1 MERRRPLSESPPIVL
16 RLRSCVSRILFLTRD
31 ELAQR
36 ATISLGSALLRTS
49 SDLPAGTLSRRNQRS
64 PHIWSCC
71 RWGLPCHACHHA
83 RGALLP
89 HHFTLADPRSKL
101 HGRWRYLSVALSVGL
116 RRLDVIQHRVLC
128 SSDFPH
134 PDKTSTGTRP
144 PCDGRNL
151 GCIIRTPVDDGT
163 FRP

>member
-1 MERRRPLSESPPIVL
+1 MDRRRPLGGSPPIVL

-31 ELAQR
+31 ELARR

-49 SDLPAGTLSRRNQRS
+49 SDLPAGTWSRRNQRS

-89 HHFTLADPRSKL
+89 HHFTLTRQ
-101 HGRWRYLSVALSVGL
+101 
-116 RRLDVIQHRVLC
+116 RRAVSFC
-128 SSDFPH
+128 
-134 PDKTSTGTRP
+134 
-144 PCDGRNL
+144 C
-151 GCIIRTPVDDGT
+151 T
-163 FRP
+163 FRRVAPPGRYPAPCPAQFGLSSSLGSKPAGRGRRCCRNDFTIIPCSGREVRTDTTA